1 MTPRRCVAAVAPLI
15 GAVWGCGASTEQN
28 AKVTAMSPASAF
40 NDVAF
45 PASIAGDS
53 FRPIY
58 RFDTMAAATES
69 ESGSFSAALTPA
81 GASTTN
87 GSAADAFS
95 LGDVTWQ
102 SPEAIAAMVPAGIPA
117 GRV

>member
-15 GAVWGCGASTEQN
+15 GAVWGCGASTEQS

-53 FRPIY
+53 
-58 RFDTMAAATES
+58 
-69 ESGSFSAALTPA
+69 
-81 GASTTN
+81 
-87 GSAADAFS
+87 
-95 LGDVTWQ
+95 TWQ
-102 SPEAIAAMVPAGIPA
+102 SPEAIAMMVPAGIPA
-117 GRV
+117 GAYDVVVTDPRGNHAQLDGGFLSLGPDTQ